1 MKYLKL
7 GGLFLLLTLLGTSVV
22 SAQDLDAATVKNL
35 VEGKN
40 FVFKAQFM
48 NPQAGR
54 SINLTSDYDVAV
66 SSSKVIS
73 YLPYFGRAYS
83 VPINSEGGIKFT
95 STEFDYT
102 TTQKKNKWE
111 VRIKPRDVSEVQ
123 DLYLTIFENGRA
135 SLRVNN
141 TNRQNI
147 SFDGYIVEAKGEKK
161 AF

>member
-7 GGLFLLLTLLGTSVV
+7 SGLFLMLTVLVSSVV
-22 SAQDLDAATVKNL
+22 SAQDLDAATVKNM
-35 VEGKN
+35 VEAKN

-54 SINLTSDYDVAV
+54 SVNLTSDYDVSV
-66 SSSKVIS
+66 STAKVVS

-83 VPINSEGGIKFT
+83 VPINSDGGIKFT
-95 STEFDYT
+95 STEYDYT
-102 TTQKKNKWE
+102 TKQKKNRWE
-111 VRIKPRDVSEVQ
+111 VRIKPKDVSEVQ
-123 DLYLTIFENGRA
+123 DLFLTIFDNGRA
-135 SLRVNN
+135 SLRVNS

-147 SFDGYIVEAKGEKK
+147 SFDGYIVEGTGEKK